1 MCVCEAEE
9 MARRF
14 VLNTGA
20 EIPSVGYGT
29 WQSKPDV
36 VGDSVYAAVKVSHS
50 RALHSPLPHAL

>member
-1 MCVCEAEE
+1 